1 MVLFKYKVM
10 LYPCHYLQMKE
21 DWFTLEMII
30 AFKQKWKQKISGEDV
45 LEEIF
50 LDKSSSQVN
59 GVKM

>member
-1 MVLFKYKVM
+1 M